1 MKFEY
6 KIEFS
11 RFDDDARLELLNK
24 EGEDGWELV
33 HVSRTHMRQK
43 FYFKRVKN
51 DKAFSDSMR
60 RVSENLTD

>member
-43 FYFKRVKN
+43 FYLKREGAK
-51 DKAFSDSMR
+51 
-60 RVSENLTD
+60 